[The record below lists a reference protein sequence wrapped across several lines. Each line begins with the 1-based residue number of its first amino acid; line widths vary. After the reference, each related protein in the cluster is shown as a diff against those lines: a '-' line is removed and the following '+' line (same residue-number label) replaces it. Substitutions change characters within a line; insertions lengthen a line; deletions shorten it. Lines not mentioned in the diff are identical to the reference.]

1 MIERLPTRPRLA
13 LVSTQTTPPGKGAV
27 DTALA
32 ALTLV
37 ASGRPQMAVALLERL
52 PELIAA
58 EVDAARRTGDAEGYR
73 RGLRD
78 VVVTIPGP
86 APGGSVRQPGWLLEA
101 LTDPA
106 KFAAIAAAIG
116 LQPGQLRAI
125 GHGRASLGPGLLAKA
140 RAALGLAR

>member
-13 LVSTQTTPPGKGAV
+13 LVSTQSTAPGKGAV

-37 ASGRPQMAVALLERL
+37 SSGRPQMAVALLERL

-73 RGLRD
+73 RGMTS
-78 VVVTIPGP
+78 VVATIPGP
-86 APGGSVRQPGWLLEA
+86 LRTGSLRQPGWLLAA
-101 LTDPA
+101 LSDPA
-106 KFAAIAAAIG
+106 KFAAIAAATE
-116 LQPGQLRAI
+116 LQPGQLRAV
-125 GHGRASLGPGLLAKA
+125 GQGRASLGPGLLAKA